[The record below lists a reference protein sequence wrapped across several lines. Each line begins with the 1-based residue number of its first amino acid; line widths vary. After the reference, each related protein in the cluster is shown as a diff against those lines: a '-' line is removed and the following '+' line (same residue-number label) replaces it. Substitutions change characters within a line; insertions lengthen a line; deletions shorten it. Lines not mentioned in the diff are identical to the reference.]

1 MRWGNSPYL
10 AQHRPERAPV
20 SGYTKLFGSIL
31 DSTVWELPMPTKV
44 TWIAMLAMAD
54 RNGEVQA
61 SIPGLAK
68 RAGVSLEQCEE
79 ALKAF
84 MSPDRYSRTKEHD
97 GRRIEE
103 MDGGWRLLNHGKY
116 RQQLSAELQRER
128 DTERKRRLRAGQ
140 KRDKAGHFGTVPASP
155 DIAEAEAAPEAEAK
169 AVNGS
174 DSLLAA
180 FGSSKPTVYRFLCNG
195 PIAVFNLTQE
205 QLDAWE
211 PLYPGVDIIAECGK
225 ALAWLEANGRKTARG
240 MPKFLVG
247 WLNRA
252 NDKPRMRS
260 PPIDRYQQTLAAGQR
275 FLERH
280 EGDD

>member
-1 MRWGNSPYL
+1 M
-10 AQHRPERAPV
+10 

-31 DSTVWELPMPTKV
+31 DSTVWELPLPTKV

-54 RNGEVQA
+54 RRGEVQA

-84 MSPDRYSRTKEHD
+84 VSPDRYSRTREHD

-103 MDGGWRLLNHGKY
+103 IDGGWRLLNHRKY
-116 RQQLSAELQRER
+116 REQLSADLQRER

-140 KRDKAGHFGTVPASP
+140 RRDKAGQFGTVPASP
-155 DIAEAEAAPEAEAK
+155 DIAEAAPDPTAEAK
-169 AVNGS
+169 SRIGT

-180 FGSSKPTVYRFLCNG
+180 SGSSKPPIYHFLCNG
-195 PIAVFNLTQE
+195 PVCSWALTQE
-205 QLDAWE
+205 QLDSWT
-211 PLYPGVDIIAECGK
+211 PLYPGVDILGECGK

-247 WLNRA
+247 WLNRS
-252 NDKPRMRS
+252 NDAHRGTRRAPVN
-260 PPIDRYQQTLAAGQR
+260 RYEQTLAAGQR

-280 EGDD
+280 EGED